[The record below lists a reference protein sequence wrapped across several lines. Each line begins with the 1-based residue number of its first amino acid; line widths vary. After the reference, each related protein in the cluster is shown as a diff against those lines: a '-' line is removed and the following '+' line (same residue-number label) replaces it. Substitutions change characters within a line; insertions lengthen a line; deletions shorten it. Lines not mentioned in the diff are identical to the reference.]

1 MEKSN
6 YENTI
11 KRTDDLV
18 YKLSLHFSEQGR
30 EKILEAYRVAKDSH
44 FGQVRKYTAEPYIV
58 HPVAVAIILYNFL
71 QKKATYQMICACLL
85 HDVPEDCEVSFN
97 TLAKSFDKETIHLVS
112 GLTSASK
119 WLVGFNRTKRK
130 AIDKAFLKTTDWQ
143 VQSIKCADI
152 IHNTESIVEHDR
164 GFAITYLK
172 EKKDLIPVL
181 ALADGKILEHVYKI
195 VERGCEDVGIS

>member
-1 MEKSN
+1 MEKLN

-18 YKLSLHFSEQGR
+18 YKLSLHFSEKGR
-30 EKILEAYRVAKDSH
+30 EAILLAYRTAKDSH
-44 FGQVRKYTAEPYIV
+44 FGQVRKYTGEPYIV

-71 QKKATYQMICACLL
+71 QAKATYQMICACLL
-85 HDVPEDCEVSFN
+85 HDVPEDTEVSLN
-97 TLAKSFDKETIHLVS
+97 TLAKLFDKETVHMVA

-119 WLVGFNRTKRK
+119 WLVGFNRNKRK

-143 VQSIKCADI
+143 TQSIKCADI
-152 IHNTESIVEHDR
+152 IHNTESIVQHDR
-164 GFAITYLK
+164 GFAVTYLK

-181 ALADGKILEHVYKI
+181 SLADTKILDRVYQI
-195 VERGCEDVGIS
+195 VESGCEEIGIS